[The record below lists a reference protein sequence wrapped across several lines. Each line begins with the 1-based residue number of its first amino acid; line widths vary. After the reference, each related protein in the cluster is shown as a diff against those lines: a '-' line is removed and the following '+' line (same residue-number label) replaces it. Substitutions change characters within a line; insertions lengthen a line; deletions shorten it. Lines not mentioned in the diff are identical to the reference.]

1 MADYMNLSGISADA
15 YQNYYTKNL
24 DATRSDSLKKTLGG
38 VSKEATD
45 QELRGACKKFEAY
58 FMQQIYKEMKKPIEE
73 MKKRNGNGNQS
84 FGTLTDYFEN
94 NTMSELFEKN
104 AGSAGGGVGLAKMLY
119 ESMKRNRA

>member
-45 QELRGACKKFEAY
+45 QELMGACKKLLHATDLQGNEEA
-58 FMQQIYKEMKKPIEE
+58 
-73 MKKRNGNGNQS
+73 
-84 FGTLTDYFEN
+84 D
-94 NTMSELFEKN
+94 
-104 AGSAGGGVGLAKMLY
+104 
-119 ESMKRNRA
+119 

>member
-1 MADYMNLSGISADA
+1 M
-15 YQNYYTKNL
+15 
-24 DATRSDSLKKTLGG
+24 
-38 VSKEATD
+38 
-45 QELRGACKKFEAY
+45 GACKKFEAY

>member
-1 MADYMNLSGISADA
+1 MNLSGISADA

-24 DATRSDSLKKTLGG
+24 DVTRSDRLKKTLGG
-38 VSKEATD
+38 VSKEVTD
-45 QELRGACKKFEAY
+45 QELMGACKKFEAY

-104 AGSAGGGVGLAKMLY
+104 AGSVGGGVGLAKMLY

>member
-24 DATRSDSLKKTLGG
+24 DATRSDDLKKTLGG

-45 QELRGACKKFEAY
+45 QELMGACKKFEAY
-58 FMQQIYKEMKKPIEE
+58 FMQQ

>member
-1 MADYMNLSGISADA
+1 MNLSGISADA

-24 DATRSDSLKKTLGG
+24 DVTRSDRLKKTLGG

-45 QELRGACKKFEAY
+45 QELMGACKKFEAY

-104 AGSAGGGVGLAKMLY
+104 AGSVGGGVGLAKMLY